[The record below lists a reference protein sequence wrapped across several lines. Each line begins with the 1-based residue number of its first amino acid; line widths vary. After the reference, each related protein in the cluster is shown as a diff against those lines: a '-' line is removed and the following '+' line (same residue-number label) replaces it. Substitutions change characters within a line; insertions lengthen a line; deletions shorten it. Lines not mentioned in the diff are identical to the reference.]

1 MPDSVRTLL
10 PEHFQRIFEAAPGA
24 FLLLR
29 PDPGFTIIGA
39 SEQYLEATLKQ
50 RSEVMGRPVFEVF
63 PDNPGTPDANSI
75 RNLSQSLQRVV
86 DNRTLDVMAVQRYD
100 VPRPGGEGFEM
111 RYWSP
116 VNAPV
121 FDADGN
127 LFCIVHRVDNVT
139 AYMQLSEEHAAQRSV
154 AERLSADKRKMEAE
168 IFERSLE
175 LDRLNRDLRT
185 ANDELS
191 HYARRAAEDTRHKDE
206 FLAMLAHELRNPLSA
221 MSSALQ
227 LLTMTATMAGGSRQ
241 QELLKVCTRQVQNLT
256 RMVDDLL
263 EMSRIDRG
271 AVELQRA
278 PLDLRD
284 VVDSALHATRVL
296 FERHR
301 LTVSTRIA
309 PARFDLVGDATRLEQ
324 AVNNVLAN
332 AAKYSEAGGNVELR
346 LEQGEPGWARIVVH
360 DEGRGIPPEQLEA
373 IFDIFVQV
381 DVALDR
387 TRGGLGIGLAL
398 VRAIVQLH
406 GGKVRADSAGL
417 GHGSKFTIDL
427 PLSDSVAPAPGAGGV
442 TVQRNAALPSAPRPC
457 RVVIVEDNADARES
471 LQALLGAFGH
481 AVATAASGDAGLRL
495 ILETRPDIA
504 IIDIG
509 LPVLD
514 GFAVARAVRE
524 EPGERVRLVA
534 LTGYNSPQVRQQ
546 ALDAGFDIHVA
557 KPCTPEKLREIL
569 AG

>member
-1 MPDSVRTLL
+1 MPDSLL
-10 PEHFQRIFEAAPGA
+10 PEHFQRIFEATPGA

-29 PDPGFTIIGA
+29 PNPAFTIIGA

-50 RSEVMGRPVFEVF
+50 RDEVMGRPLFEVF
-63 PDNPGTPDANSI
+63 PDNPGTPDANSTH
-75 RNLSQSLQRVV
+75 NLGQSLQRVV

-100 VPRPGGEGFEM
+100 VPRPDGDGFEI

-121 FDADGN
+121 FDADGT

-139 AYMQLSEEHAAQRSV
+139 AYMQLSEEHAAQRSE

-175 LDRLNRDLRT
+175 LDRLNRDLRA
-185 ANDELS
+185 ANRELS
-191 HYARRAAEDTRHKDE
+191 QYAHRAAEDARHKDE

-227 LLTMTATMAGGSRQ
+227 LLTMTATAAGGPRQ
-241 QELLKVCTRQVQNLT
+241 QELLKVCTRQVKNLT

-284 VVDSALHATRVL
+284 VVDSALHATRAL

-332 AAKYSEAGGNVELR
+332 AAKYSESGGNVELR
-346 LEQGEPGWARIVVH
+346 LERSESGWARIVVR
-360 DEGRGIPPEQLEA
+360 DEGRGIPPGQLEA

-387 TRGGLGIGLAL
+387 SRGGLGIGLAL

-417 GHGSKFTIDL
+417 GHGSTFTIDL
-427 PLSDSVAPAPGAGGV
+427 PLSCGAAPGAGASGASGADGV
-442 TVQRNAALPSAPRPC
+442 AAPLAASAKRH
-457 RVVIVEDNADARES
+457 VVIVEDNADARES
-471 LQALLGAFGH
+471 LQALVGAFGH
-481 AVATAASGDAGLRL
+481 QVATAASGDAGMRL
-495 ILETRPDIA
+495 ILETRPDLA
-504 IIDIG
+504 IVDIG

-514 GFAVARAVRE
+514 GFAVARAVRDAL
-524 EPGERVRLVA
+524 GENVRLVA

-546 ALDAGFDIHVA
+546 ALDAGFDIHMA
-557 KPCTPEKLREIL
+557 KPCTPEKLLEIL